1 MNISLVSFLDVPYD
15 LQMKTREWR
24 NSEQVTK
31 YFRIPHITEE
41 QHKKWLASLHN
52 NPPSTIAFMIMDDA
66 EPVGVTYFH
75 AINYDAK
82 EADWGIY
89 IYDEKYRGKGIGNI
103 ALADCIKYA
112 KENLKLSRLYLDVKE
127 SNHRAINLYEKQ
139 GFKKIGTEDANF
151 LRYRNDLSR

>member
-75 AINYDAK
+75 SINYDAK
-82 EADWGIY
+82 VTKLAYESLIPILTMNGDDDYNLAFA
-89 IYDEKYRGKGIGNI
+89 KMK
-103 ALADCIKYA
+103 ALDKNALLKYA
-112 KENLKLSRLYLDVKE
+112 NTKPFDWSGIMPFI
-127 SNHRAINLYEKQ
+127 S
-139 GFKKIGTEDANF
+139 
-151 LRYRNDLSR
+151 